1 MQQDE
6 NDLTEEQK
14 EKIKEKKDC
23 INSVGNLTKGKYDD
37 DYNEQ
42 LQAQKVVLE
51 SKQKEADRVE
61 SELLKSM
68 KE

>member
-1 MQQDE
+1 MHQDD

-42 LQAQKVVLE
+42 LQAQKDVLK
-51 SKQKEADRVE
+51 SKEEVANRVE
-61 SELLKSM
+61 GELFKS
-68 KE
+68 

>member
-1 MQQDE
+1 MHQDD

-37 DYNEQ
+37 EYNEQ
-42 LQAQKVVLE
+42 LKAQ
-51 SKQKEADRVE
+51 
-61 SELLKSM
+61 
-68 KE
+68 

>member
-1 MQQDE
+1 MQQDDK
-6 NDLTEEQK
+6 DLTEEQK
-14 EKIKEKKDC
+14 AIIKDKKDC
-23 INSVGNLTKGKYDD
+23 RTNIGTLTRGKYDD

-61 SELLKSM
+61 SELL
-68 KE
+68 